1 MTVYQFSYK
10 RHGRPT
16 GWPTLDCRRLPN
28 RMSVAE
34 ARRLPRF
41 QAMVQEGVLMLQ
53 HFGKLAVGCMYGRH
67 RSVAVAEE
75 IVRTMTGATMHRAD
89 TKGVLR

>member
-28 RMSVAE
+28 RMSVAA

-41 QAMVQEGVLMLQ
+41 QAMVAEGVELLRV
-53 HFGKLAVGCMYGRH
+53 HGKLAVGCLYGRH

-75 IVRTMTGATMHRAD
+75 IVRTMAGATMHRAD
-89 TKGVLR
+89 TGGAIR